1 MLLFSKNDDRYL
13 SQEQKRKAEMMRRLM
28 GSDEPTRAPQ
38 PAVEENFNIFDDEEE
53 AESQNS
59 EDVSDLRS
67 IVVDLFNFLSIISLI
82 MGWEGLQD
90 FS

>member
-1 MLLFSKNDDRYL
+1 
-13 SQEQKRKAEMMRRLM
+13 MMRRLM

-53 AESQNS
+53 AETQNS

-67 IVVDLFNFLSIISLI
+67 IVVDLFNFLTIIS
-82 MGWEGLQD
+82 
-90 FS
+90 

>member
-1 MLLFSKNDDRYL
+1 
-13 SQEQKRKAEMMRRLM
+13 MMRRLM

-53 AESQNS
+53 AASQNS

-67 IVVDLFNFLSIISLI
+67 IVVDLFNFLTIISLI

-90 FS
+90 FP

>member
-1 MLLFSKNDDRYL
+1 
-13 SQEQKRKAEMMRRLM
+13 MMRRLM

-90 FS
+90 FP